1 MLDSGV
7 GVGNA
12 PRACEAQRSTDAA
25 GNAERI
31 RSRRIRNATADACKQ
46 LEALAGGLVAMYE
59 SPRSEYIGDASSRG
73 CILHGSVIE
82 DDDSHILSIDSRN
95 DLAAELAAELRRVA
109 KIHTDLA
116 DQVEGKARG
125 QAAAA
130 AHRQAQAPL
139 TADLAATRERSADNS
154 PAFTVLLCDAG
165 QWEIVYGCDSRAEA
179 NAWVEEWEKD
189 DCGMVAIVW
198 PTRFPLNLFMGKV
211 GELCS
216 C

>member
-12 PRACEAQRSTDAA
+12 PRACEAQRSTEAA

-59 SPRSEYIGDASSRG
+59 SPRSEYIGDPSSLG

-82 DDDSHILSIDSRN
+82 DDDSHILSIDSRK
-95 DLAAELAAELRRVA
+95 DLAAELVAELRRVA

-116 DQVEGKARG
+116 DQVEGNGWAKAS
-125 QAAAA
+125 AAET
-130 AHRQAQAPL
+130 RQAITGRSVEP
-139 TADLAATRERSADNS
+139 AAKPVVSGDNS

-165 QWEIVYGCDSRAEA
+165 QWQIAYVCDSRREA
-179 NAWVEEWEKD
+179 NAWIDAWEED
-189 DCGMVAIVW
+189 DCGMVAVVW
-198 PTRFPLNLFMGKV
+198 PTRFPLNLVMGKAC
-211 GELCS
+211 ELCS